1 MAGKVNYRIV
11 TLVAALGAAILS
23 AIALACLVTAV
34 VEFRAED
41 FFTASKTKDFT
52 TLGTCVETMTTEQL
66 KELDYNNPELDC
78 SDNDE
83 QGNRKKVMNTLRS
96 TVHGVYWAYNHPDAL
111 VDAGKGDGST
121 MAAKD
126 KHNPGEFLRTVHAAQ
141 VGHVL
146 GKQLAF
152 GYNLNSFLNVGLN
165 YSMVFKALVLVDEL
179 NIPTSCDDI
188 YQKDDGTNFVYTDIS
203 DDHLMFTQS
212 AATQALPGN
221 AGVQIGGHYV
231 DNEWETY
238 IKHIREGRLDDEEKT
253 KANWPLQ
260 EFTVD
265 CPGDAQ
271 TLGIDY
277 IPGVAAGA
285 PGEEEGVTL
294 TEAQK
299 KYMYAHCVAQF
310 QFASVGS
317 HAWDG
322 TYGIPLPGIE
332 PGPFFHP
339 YSVAIF
345 DTFKHIDGF
354 NETSPYNM
362 RARIYLGQRFGFSIW
377 AYVPMFLSLCYLLGD
392 AVVFFLTEA
401 LMPLV
406 LAEQYAFASTNLNNI
421 RDSLVIAATTRSSRR
436 RRLAIGYLAVMVSII
451 FYALFIAAPW
461 GFFYTNLPRPLCEK
475 SSDDPLVIA
484 TGAEPDHGVPQI
496 FWKGTKGG
504 WKADWDATWYD
515 LAAILVMLFVLI
527 LLPLTTSEFSRNLN
541 NSVNSDTGGRTTV
554 GAMQSAAKFVT
565 NERQYRMLQMVWF
578 PVMCVG
584 ILIAIVG
591 QAISGARFGWAWAE
605 GVVAQEVNH
614 EGQLIFDEVA
624 LSEQVYDQTIATL
637 AIVVAMGLVFSVV
650 MQRHL
655 VNGVGC
661 FAAGLFGG
669 WLLLVIFF
677 CLPIMIYAA
686 SRSIFNEG
694 SASKD
699 CASFPRE
706 SHEYENDLCVSRFW
720 TLLVGGGIFSIAVI
734 AITVLGALEY
744 TQALFK
750 LRNKAAV
757 QRPKT
762 NELDPIMRSTG
773 PGNSVNASFRS
784 PINSFVPSN
793 TKQKMSSNEFLYGN
807 KLTVP
812 LARI

>member
-271 TLGIDY
+271 TLGVDY

-354 NETSPYNM
+354 NEHVAVQHA
-362 RARIYLGQRFGFSIW
+362 RAHLPGTALRLQHLGVR
-377 AYVPMFLSLCYLLGD
+377 AHVPRAVLPARRRGRLLPHRGADAARAGGAVRVRVDQPEQHPRQPGD
-392 AVVFFLTEA
+392 RGHDALLAPEA
-401 LMPLV
+401 PGHRLPRRDGLDHLLRPVHCGARGGSSTRTCRAPLR
-406 LAEQYAFASTNLNNI
+406 ED
-421 RDSLVIAATTRSSRR
+421 RATTRS
-436 RRLAIGYLAVMVSII
+436 
-451 FYALFIAAPW
+451 
-461 GFFYTNLPRPLCEK
+461 
-475 SSDDPLVIA
+475 
-484 TGAEPDHGVPQI
+484 
-496 FWKGTKGG
+496 
-504 WKADWDATWYD
+504 
-515 LAAILVMLFVLI
+515 
-527 LLPLTTSEFSRNLN
+527 
-541 NSVNSDTGGRTTV
+541 
-554 GAMQSAAKFVT
+554 
-565 NERQYRMLQMVWF
+565 
-578 PVMCVG
+578 
-584 ILIAIVG
+584 
-591 QAISGARFGWAWAE
+591 
-605 GVVAQEVNH
+605 
-614 EGQLIFDEVA
+614 
-624 LSEQVYDQTIATL
+624 
-637 AIVVAMGLVFSVV
+637 
-650 MQRHL
+650 
-655 VNGVGC
+655 
-661 FAAGLFGG
+661 
-669 WLLLVIFF
+669 
-677 CLPIMIYAA
+677 
-686 SRSIFNEG
+686 
-694 SASKD
+694 
-699 CASFPRE
+699 
-706 SHEYENDLCVSRFW
+706 
-720 TLLVGGGIFSIAVI
+720 
-734 AITVLGALEY
+734 
-744 TQALFK
+744 
-750 LRNKAAV
+750 
-757 QRPKT
+757 
-762 NELDPIMRSTG
+762 
-773 PGNSVNASFRS
+773 
-784 PINSFVPSN
+784 
-793 TKQKMSSNEFLYGN
+793 
-807 KLTVP
+807 
-812 LARI
+812 